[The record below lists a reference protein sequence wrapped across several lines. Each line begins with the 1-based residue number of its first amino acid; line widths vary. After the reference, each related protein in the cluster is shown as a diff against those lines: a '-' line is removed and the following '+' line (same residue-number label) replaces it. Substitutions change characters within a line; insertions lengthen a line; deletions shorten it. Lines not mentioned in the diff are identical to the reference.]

1 MSYSCLPVKF
11 DESTKTLICHGQ
23 ENFSTNRLK
32 SNYTQK
38 RSNKYTSMVNNNLPV
53 RSIHTVGADTGF
65 SVGGGANPPG
75 GRQHT
80 NLSDFPENCMKLRK
94 FWSVGGAP
102 PWIRHCTDNMQL
114 WCISLILAW
123 RQFVQQN

>member
-75 GRQHT
+75 GANIQICRI
-80 NLSDFPENCMKLRK
+80 FPKT
-94 FWSVGGAP
+94 A
-102 PWIRHCTDNMQL
+102 
-114 WCISLILAW
+114 
-123 RQFVQQN
+123 